1 MKRVL
6 LVDAVES
13 TGERAA
19 DPRGSVERWFGAYLN
34 AERDVQFQVIPAG
47 SPTLTSEAGAADGV
61 IISGSP
67 RDAWSDTPDVLQM
80 LEFVQRTVS
89 RGQPVLGVC
98 FGHQLLARGLGA
110 DVRRN
115 PAGWEVG
122 ARKVEL
128 TAAGMENPLFAGFDA
143 EFEVIESHRDAVLTL
158 PVGAKLLATNEHTRI
173 QAFSVDERFF
183 GVQFHPEMD
192 GEILR
197 HVWTE
202 RRERVRGEV
211 DFDLDRALDSAE
223 ADASR
228 IFHNFIKLLP

>member
-13 TGERAA
+13 TAERTAH
-19 DPRGSVERWFGAYLN
+19 PVGSVERWFGTYLK
-34 AERDVQFQVIPAG
+34 AEPDVGFHVVPG
-47 SPTLTSEAGAADGV
+47 SSPMLTSEADAADGV

-67 RDAWSDTPDVLQM
+67 RDAWADSPDVLHL
-80 LEFVQRTVS
+80 LEFAQRIVS
-89 RGQPVLGVC
+89 RGQMVLGVC
-98 FGHQLLARGLGA
+98 FGHQLLGRALGA

-128 TAAGMENPLFAGFDA
+128 TAAGLESPLFAGFDA
-143 EFEVIESHRDAVLTL
+143 EFGVIESHRDAVLTL
-158 PVGAKLLATNEHTRI
+158 PRGAKLLAANAHTPI

-197 HVWTE
+197 QVWAE
-202 RRERVRGEV
+202 RREKVRGTV
-211 DFDLDRALDSAE
+211 DFDLDQALDSAD

-228 IFHNFIKLLP
+228 VFHNFAAILP

>member
-13 TGERAA
+13 PAERAA
-19 DPRGSVERWFGAYLN
+19 HPLGSVERWFGAHLN
-34 AERDVQFQVIPAG
+34 AENDVNLHVLPG
-47 SPTLTSEAGAADGV
+47 SAPTLASEADAADGI

-67 RDAWSDTPDVLQM
+67 RDAWSDAPDVLQL
-80 LEFVQRTVS
+80 LEFVQRTIS
-89 RGQPVLGVC
+89 RSQPVFGVC

-122 ARKVEL
+122 ACKVKL
-128 TAAGMENPLFAGFDA
+128 TPAGLDNPLFTGFDV
-143 EFEVIESHRDAVLTL
+143 EFDVIESHRDAVLTL
-158 PVGAKLLATNEHTRI
+158 PPGAKLLASNAHTPI
-173 QAFSVDERFF
+173 QAYSVDDRFF
-183 GVQFHPEMD
+183 GVQFHPEMN

-197 HVWTE
+197 YVWAE
-202 RRERVRGEV
+202 RRKKLRGEV
-211 DFDLDRALDSAE
+211 SFDLDQALDMAE

-228 IFHNFIKLLP
+228 IFRNFVATLP

>member
-13 TGERAA
+13 PAERAA
-19 DPRGSVERWFGAYLN
+19 DPPGSVERWFGTYLN
-34 AERDVQFQVIPAG
+34 FAEEVDFQTVPAS
-47 SPTLTSEAGAADGV
+47 SPRLDSEAKAADGV

-67 RDAWSDTPDVLQM
+67 RDAWSDAPDVLH
-80 LEFVQRTVS
+80 LVEFVQRIAS
-89 RGQPVLGVC
+89 RRQPVLGVC

-128 TAAGMENPLFAGFDA
+128 TPAGLESPLFAGFDA

-158 PVGAKLLATNEHTRI
+158 PPGAKLLAANAHTPI
-173 QAFSVDERFF
+173 QAFSVEERFF

-202 RRERVRGEV
+202 RREKLRGEV
-211 DFDLDRALDSAE
+211 GFDLDQALDTAD

-228 IFHNFIKLLP
+228 IFRNFVAILP

>member
-13 TGERAA
+13 PAERPVEQWFGKYLNGER
-19 DPRGSVERWFGAYLN
+19 DLSLHV
-34 AERDVQFQVIPAG
+34 VPAS
-47 SPTLTSEAGAADGV
+47 SPVLTSEADAAAGV

-67 RDAWSDTPDVLQM
+67 RDAWADSPDVLHL
-80 LEFVQRTVS
+80 LEFAQRIVS
-89 RGQPVLGVC
+89 RGQMVLGVC
-98 FGHQLLARGLGA
+98 FGHQLLGRALGA

-128 TAAGMENPLFAGFDA
+128 TAAGLESPLFAGFDP

-158 PVGAKLLATNEHTRI
+158 PAGAKLLAANAHTAI
-173 QAFSVDERFF
+173 QAFSIDERFF

-197 HVWTE
+197 QVWAQ
-202 RRERVRGEV
+202 RREKVRGTV
-211 DFDLDRALDSAE
+211 DFDLDQALDSAD

-228 IFHNFIKLLP
+228 VFHNFAAILP

>member
-6 LVDAVES
+6 LVDAVEP
-13 TGERAA
+13 TAERAA
-19 DPRGSVERWFGAYLN
+19 HPLGSVERWFGTYLK
-34 AERDVQFQVIPAG
+34 AERDVSFHVVPG
-47 SPTLTSEAGAADGV
+47 SSPILAAEADAADGV
-61 IISGSP
+61 IVSGSP
-67 RDAWSDTPDVLQM
+67 RDAWADSPDVLHL
-80 LEFVQRTVS
+80 LEFVRRVVS

-98 FGHQLLARGLGA
+98 FGHQLLGRGLGA

-128 TAAGMENPLFAGFDA
+128 TAAGLESPLFAGFDS
-143 EFEVIESHRDAVLTL
+143 EFDVIESHRDAVLTL
-158 PVGAKLLATNEHTRI
+158 PSGAKLLAANAHTPI

-202 RRERVRGEV
+202 RREKLRGTV
-211 DFDLDRALDSAE
+211 DFDLDQALDSAD

-228 IFHNFIKLLP
+228 VFHNFVAILP